1 MPVTD
6 DKTGDE
12 ARTSEPA
19 KKARFFRRLYMGTG
33 AFDVVGKRK
42 RWYVFFAVLILAC
55 LASIVFKGFNLGI
68 DFEGGTRVSMPA
80 QGAAGTATTE
90 QVTDVFTETLNQE
103 PAAVQTV
110 GTGDATTIQIR
121 SETLDIDQV
130 TALKSALFD
139 EFQPLGEN
147 GQPTENSISDS
158 AVSASWGGEISQQAL
173 IALIVF
179 LVLVTVFLAF
189 YFERWMAV
197 AALAALFHD
206 IVVTAGVYSIVGFEV
221 TPATVIG
228 LLTILGFSLYDT
240 VVVFDK
246 IKENTR
252 GLLGL
257 TRRTY
262 GEAANLAL
270 NQTLMRSINTS
281 LIAVLPVIGLL
292 VVGVGLL
299 GVGTLQDLA
308 LVQLTGI
315 IAGALSSIC
324 LATPLLVDMKM
335 TEPKFKDQAAR
346 VMARRKNVAEKV
358 AQRQA
363 AGASAASDLDDEDL
377 GPATDDDEL
386 ETELRQERAMA
397 AASSVPARNQ
407 KPAEARRRPTGKPG
421 RPSGKRR
428 R

>member
-1 MPVTD
+1 VTVAANE
-6 DKTGDE
+6 TV
-12 ARTSEPA
+12 SEEKSSA
-19 KKARFFRRLYMGTG
+19 KKHEGVFRRLYTGTG

-42 RWYVFFAVLILAC
+42 RWYVFFAILILVC
-55 LASIVFKGFNLGI
+55 LTSIIFRGFNLGI
-68 DFEGGTRVSMPA
+68 DFTGGTRISLPA
-80 QGAAGTATTE
+80 DGAKGAIGIS
-90 QVTDVFTETLNQE
+90 QVEETFTEALGFD
-103 PAAVQTV
+103 PAATQTV
-110 GTGDATTIQIR
+110 GTGDAATIQIR
-121 SETLDIDQV
+121 SEPLNADQV
-130 TALKSALFD
+130 AKLKAALFED
-139 EFQPLGEN
+139 FQPLN
-147 GQPTENSISDS
+147 AQGQPSERAISDS

-173 IALIVF
+173 IALAVF
-179 LVLVTVFLAF
+179 LVLVTIFLGF

-197 AALAALFHD
+197 SALVALIHD

-262 GEAANLAL
+262 AEAANLAL

-281 LIAVLPVIGLL
+281 LIAVLPVLGLL

-315 IAGALSSIC
+315 IAGALSSIT
-324 LATPLLVDMKM
+324 LATPVLVDLKM
-335 TEPKFKDQAAR
+335 REPKFQQQAAR
-346 VMARRKNVAEKV
+346 VKARRENLARKAAEREDSHSPVLVADDD
-358 AQRQA
+358 
-363 AGASAASDLDDEDL
+363 DLHPTDDESLD
-377 GPATDDDEL
+377 A
-386 ETELRQERAMA
+386 ELRQERAMA

-407 KPAEARRRPTGKPG
+407 KAAEAHRRGRPTGKQSG
-421 RPSGKRR
+421 RPAGKRR